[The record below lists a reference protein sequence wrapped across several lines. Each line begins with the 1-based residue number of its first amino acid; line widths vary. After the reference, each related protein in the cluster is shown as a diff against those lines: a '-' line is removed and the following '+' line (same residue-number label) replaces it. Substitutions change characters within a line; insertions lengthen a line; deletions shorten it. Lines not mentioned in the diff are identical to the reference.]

1 MAATVAGKDLYTVR
15 VVTLRVARSSALVIV
30 LSLFGAPAVSIACGL
45 WCETG
50 HHGGSAVAHHDMGHG
65 APAAGVSAAH
75 ACDHLFDTVQLFVP
89 KAATTVQASEL
100 MQVVAASLPTSR
112 ELPLS
117 VSRLTRL
124 GPPGGSALPPL
135 VPLLVLRI

>member
-1 MAATVAGKDLYTVR
+1 MTLSVVR
-15 VVTLRVARSSALVIV
+15 TLALAIV
-30 LSLFGAPAVSIACGL
+30 LSLCGAPAVSIACSI
-45 WCETG
+45 WCGSG
-50 HHGGSAVAHHDMGHG
+50 HHGGSAVAHHDMRHG
-65 APAAGVSAAH
+65 APAGEVSAAH

-89 KAATTVQASEL
+89 KAATTVQGSEL

-112 ELPLS
+112 ERPLS

-135 VPLLVLRI
+135 VRTLVLRI